1 MKNLEAKFGGGGALG
16 AGGPPTPTG
25 GRLVELPVSY
35 LDIIMIAIVIFVII
49 MIVIIFIIFFIVVI
63 IILIIFAIII
73 INRHQ

>member
-35 LDIIMIAIVIFVII
+35 LDIIMIV
-49 MIVIIFIIFFIVVI
+49 MSS
-63 IILIIFAIII
+63 LSSSSSL
-73 INRHQ
+73 